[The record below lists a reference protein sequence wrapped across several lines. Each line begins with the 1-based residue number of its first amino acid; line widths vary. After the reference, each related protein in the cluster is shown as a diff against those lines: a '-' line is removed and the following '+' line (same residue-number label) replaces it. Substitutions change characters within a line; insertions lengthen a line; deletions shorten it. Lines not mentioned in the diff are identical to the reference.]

1 MERTPR
7 TRTINIETCFLGA
20 PGMIRESWE
29 EKGGFPATDSGALPP
44 ESEDLEVPVADF
56 KV

>member
-1 MERTPR
+1 MLFRSSRYDQRILGGERRLSLP
-7 TRTINIETCFLGA
+7 L
-20 PGMIRESWE
+20 
-29 EKGGFPATDSGALPP
+29 DSGALPP